1 MLDKRKRLISVLAAV
16 IIVFA
21 AIGLR
26 FVSFDNNIE
35 LMLPANQE
43 ILRSMRFLRESNI
56 SDKVILSL
64 KLKSPEHTTHDLIQA
79 VEKLEKSLNPPLI
92 TEVIS
97 GVSKSD
103 LMQEMHS
110 FLKYVPQLLNE
121 QDLSKIA
128 KQITNEGVK
137 TSLSRDYRQLLT
149 PGSGFVTP
157 FIQSD
162 PLGIKTGFL
171 SNIQKLS
178 GSLGYK
184 VQIKDGHFISRNG
197 RNAMLILK
205 TLVRLTDGFGSKKL
219 VAYLHKQLESLP
231 EFISSDI
238 IAGHI
243 HTISNEDVIKR
254 DIRLTLII
262 ASVAFLLLF
271 LFIFRDIRAILIF
284 LIPLI
289 SVLVSINLS
298 AIVLGKLSYFIIGM
312 GAVIAGI
319 AVDYGIHVYLA
330 VRTGA
335 GRSDAVKKI
344 IKPVIIAA
352 LTTISV
358 FAAFFFSSV
367 QGYHQLAFFSILSI
381 ILCLICALFVL
392 PRLLSGKH
400 YEKLPA
406 MLKQGSSMRSQ
417 VFDRACVA
425 CWGVIIIAAIV
436 LLRQVEF
443 NSDISQLDGSKPEV
457 IQTEQEFHNV
467 WGGADRPAILVV
479 SGENLE
485 EALQLN
491 ERIYTEA
498 VNEVGLSSF
507 AELWL
512 SNKTRT
518 ANSARWNKFWRE
530 GREAKLKELL
540 LEHGQAYH
548 FSDDAFSPFFRHLYT
563 EEIIEN
569 IPEGLTFFDR
579 LKERFILKKAD
590 EYQVLSF
597 FPDKDKYVKALS
609 AVSSRY
615 PNTFLVSRNAFS
627 YMLSK
632 AISSEVIFLSGIAG
646 LLILILTCLL
656 LRNIRLTALAL
667 VPVITGITLILG
679 IMSVIG
685 LSLNAPCV
693 IAAIIVIG
701 LCIDYGIFMVYTC
714 AYNLKTGTRMAVSL
728 SALTTVIG
736 AGALLFAMHP
746 VLFSIGITL
755 VIGVTGGYVSALLVI
770 PSLHRLTHPDP
781 LLKREGK
788 GFPFSVKRRG

>member
-1 MLDKRKRLISVLAAV
+1 MADKRKRLISVLAAG
-16 IIVFA
+16 IIIFA

-26 FVSFDNNIE
+26 FISFDNNIE
-35 LMLPANQE
+35 LMLPANPE
-43 ILRSMRFLRESNI
+43 ILRSMRFLRDSNL

-64 KLKSPEHTTHDLIQA
+64 KLKSSKYTTQDLIQA
-79 VEKLEKSLNPPLI
+79 VDQLEKALKPPLI
-92 TEVIS
+92 TDVIS
-97 GVSKSD
+97 GISKAD
-103 LMQEMHS
+103 LVQEMHL
-110 FLKYVPQLLNE
+110 FMRYVPQLLNE
-121 QDLSKIA
+121 QALSKIDR
-128 KQITNEGVK
+128 QITPEGVK
-137 TSLSRDYRQLLT
+137 TSLSRNYQQLLT
-149 PGSGFVTP
+149 PGSGFVMP
-157 FIQSD
+157 FIRSD
-162 PLGIKTGFL
+162 PLGIKSGFL
-171 SNIQKLS
+171 ANIGKLS
-178 GSLGYK
+178 SSLGYK
-184 VQIKDGHFISRNG
+184 VKIRDGHFISQNG

-205 TLVRLTDGFGSKKL
+205 TPVRLTDGFGSKKL

-231 EFISSDI
+231 EFVSADI

-254 DIRLTLII
+254 DILLTLTI

-335 GRSDAVKKI
+335 GRPDAVKKI

-352 LTTISV
+352 LTTIGV

-367 QGYHQLAFFSILSI
+367 QGYHQLALFSIISI

-392 PRLLSGKH
+392 PYLLTGKH
-400 YEKLPA
+400 YMELPA
-406 MLKQGSSMRSQ
+406 ILKQRSSMHSQ
-417 VFDRACVA
+417 VFDRICVA
-425 CWGVIIIAAIV
+425 CWGVIIIAAIA
-436 LLRQVEF
+436 LSWQVEF
-443 NSDISQLDGSKPEV
+443 NSDISQLDGSKQEI

-467 WGGADRPAILVV
+467 WGGADKPAILVI

-485 EALQLN
+485 EALQCN

-498 VNEVGLSSF
+498 VNEIGEKIFSSF

-512 SNKTRT
+512 SNQARI

-530 GREAKLKELL
+530 GRETKLKELL
-540 LEHGQAYH
+540 QEHGQAYH
-548 FSDDAFSPFFRHLYT
+548 FSDDAFSPFFKNLYT
-563 EEIIEN
+563 EKVIKN
-569 IPEGLTFFDR
+569 TPEGLTFFDQ
-579 LKERFILKKAD
+579 LKERFVLKKAD

-597 FPDKDKYVKALS
+597 FPDKDKCVKTLNAII
-609 AVSSRY
+609 SRY
-615 PNTFLVSRNAFS
+615 PRTFLVSRNAFS
-627 YMLSK
+627 SILSQ
-632 AISSEVIFLSGIAG
+632 AVSSEVIFLSVIAG

-656 LRNIRLTALAL
+656 LRNIRLTVLAL
-667 VPVITGITLILG
+667 IPVITGILLILG
-679 IMSVIG
+679 IIPVLG

-693 IAAIIVIG
+693 IAGIIVIG

-714 AYNLKTGTRMAVSL
+714 EYNLKTGTRMAVSL

-736 AGALLFAMHP
+736 AGALLFALHP

-755 VIGVTGGYVSALLVI
+755 VIGVSGGYISALLVI
-770 PSLHRLTHPDP
+770 PSMYRLWQKP
-781 LLKREGK
+781 KK
-788 GFPFSVKRRG
+788 A